1 MKNFF
6 KKLFC
11 SDSMSKNFSE
21 TVQRIGKNNAGFSLV
36 ELIVVIAIMAI
47 LATVAVIG
55 VSVYIPKAQQAND
68 KQLFADIED
77 ALIYAGYAGTFEE
90 GEGGYII
97 LSKDGV
103 VNTIAAGSALDQAL
117 TDSFGANYRTE
128 LKLSYDKWANNG
140 VLNGVSPLTAYA
152 VANSSYLTGNRVDSL
167 LGDVEKMT
175 SMATNLVGV
184 LNSGSGFGS
193 DVTLS
198 GMFTKDG
205 ECAIDV
211 TAAKYGVSKGDYA
224 TWEAWADASPE
235 NGKIY
240 SNLLVLTAAD
250 ESQNRLD
257 AENAGETYEMTGAS
271 EMIMEFSS
279 FYAFAATNS
288 AFSARL
294 DEYMDQLNDGTT
306 VTDAAS
312 GAAWFNALK
321 AEADTYGYSDYL
333 NNPNGQADMDKA
345 GFMSIMAGLGNP
357 NEEQAEAIAGD
368 LSNEN
373 LFTTGIVNN
382 MYNDYLDYVDS
393 VDGMFTGNF
402 EDASNFESIQL
413 DGGNVAILF
422 TQKNGVTEVKTT
434 VPNNGK

>member
-11 SDSMSKNFSE
+11 SDSWSKNFSE
-21 TVQRIGKNNAGFSLV
+21 TVRRVGKNNAGFSLV

-47 LATVAVIG
+47 LAAVAVVG

-77 ALIYAGYAGTFEE
+77 ALIYAGYAGTFDE
-90 GEGGYII
+90 GASGYIV

-103 VNTIAAGSALDQAL
+103 VNTIPAGSALDVAL
-117 TDSFGANYRTE
+117 TDSFGANYKTE
-128 LKLSYDKWANNG
+128 LKLAYEKWANNG

-152 VANSSYLTGNRVDSL
+152 VSNSSYLTGNRVDSL

-175 SMATNLVGV
+175 NMATNLVTV
-184 LNSGSGFGS
+184 LGQNSGVTEGM
-193 DVTLS
+193 TLS

-205 ECAIDV
+205 NCAIDA
-211 TAAKYGVSKGDYA
+211 TAAKYGVSKGNYA
-224 TWEAWADASPE
+224 TWEDWAAASPE
-235 NGKIY
+235 NNRTY

-250 ESQNRLD
+250 ESQNKLD
-257 AENAGETYEMTGAS
+257 ADNAGEDYEMTNAS
-271 EMIMEFSS
+271 DMIVEFSS
-279 FYAFAATNS
+279 FYAFAATND

-294 DEYMDQLNDGTT
+294 DEYMAQLNDGTT
-306 VTDAAS
+306 VTNATT
-312 GAAWFNALK
+312 GAAWYNALK
-321 AEADTYGYSDYL
+321 AEADSYGYSDYL
-333 NNPNGQADMDKA
+333 NDSNGQADMDKA
-345 GFMSIMAGLGNP
+345 GFLSIMAGIGNP
-357 NEEQAEAIAGD
+357 NKEQADAIAND
-368 LSNEN
+368 ISNEN
-373 LFTTGIVNN
+373 LFTTGVVSG

-393 VDGMFTGNF
+393 VNGMFSGDI

-422 TQKNGVTEVKTT
+422 TYRNGVVEVKTT
-434 VPNNGK
+434 VPAQN